1 MKTSKKDFF
10 RKAISKV
17 LCISLIA
24 ATFACSSA
32 VKSVEN
38 KVDENAEAITK
49 NESINQNAENANDV
63 GKQSETSGNDASAY
77 ALSIDN
83 KTIEPTIYLDYKK
96 GIEEKVY
103 QWIKSDNGKYYTFA
117 YIDET
122 GNPVKSSE
130 AKINVGAN
138 NQESIDNGNKNGG
151 PQGNMPQGGGMLNG
165 DRPKGDKEGGMPGG
179 MMEMMR
185 KNAEVL
191 RGVYINANIT
201 NIENQTMLIYAPS
214 EYFNVD
220 ENGNVLGINYEN
232 TKNGYTAKTAP
243 IVFFNECGGW
253 RSSSPRSCETSYI
266 DEGFVYVTCGAR
278 SRDAMNSD
286 STLHTGKAPMQ
297 MADLKSG
304 VIELRANDS
313 VIPGDKNKIISI
325 GTSGGGQMSSIFGVS
340 GDMKE
345 YFSYMYDAGT
355 LGVTK
360 NADGTYE
367 SAFHD
372 NIFAA
377 QNFCPIA
384 DIENADMA
392 YAWWWVD
399 LVDDGGIYNGNI
411 TAFEKRLQELEAE
424 EYIKYLNSL
433 GLKDKNGNDLTLTG
447 LRSGTYYDAILNN
460 ISDALNK
467 FVESGEGLI
476 INEDENK
483 SWLTKD
489 EDGKYKVTDLKG
501 FMIGTGLINN
511 RNKAIPGF
519 DTKDKSA
526 ENNAFGRAEVDTVH
540 FSKSVATIMKNN
552 YEELSKLEGFNKE
565 QVDAYIED
573 TIDGNDSSLINNQ
586 TALLNAT
593 HILLGTD
600 GLKAVNPVKHFRNRS
615 GTADQHTSFG
625 IGYNILTAAAMN
637 GIDIDYS
644 LVWNMRHGNNEGA
657 STGTFIDWVNKISK

>member
-1 MKTSKKDFF
+1 MKIRSKKFIKKF
-10 RKAISKV
+10 ISNV
-17 LCISLIA
+17 LCILLIL
-24 ATFACSSA
+24 TIFACSGSVKNGDSKVGDNTNTLIESA
-32 VKSVEN
+32 DKENGDNANNGSVEL
-38 KVDENAEAITK
+38 
-49 NESINQNAENANDV
+49 S
-63 GKQSETSGNDASAY
+63 DAVAY
-77 ALSIDN
+77 VSSIDN
-83 KTIEPTIYLDYKK
+83 KNIDPSIYLDYKK

-103 QWIKSDNGKYYTFA
+103 KWIKSDDGKYFTLAF
-117 YIDET
+117 IDEN

-151 PQGNMPQGGGMLNG
+151 PQGGAPQGGRPDGGAQGGTPGGMQ
-165 DRPKGDKEGGMPGG
+165 GGMPGG

-201 NIENQTMLIYAPS
+201 NIENQTMLIYAPA

-220 ENGNVLGINYEN
+220 ENGNVTSINYEN

-243 IVFFNECGGW
+243 IVFLNECGGW

-286 STLHTGKAPMQ
+286 SSLHTGKAPMQ

-345 YFSYMYDAGT
+345 YYPYMYEAGT
-355 LGVTK
+355 LGVSK

-367 SAFHD
+367 SAVHD

-377 QNFCPIA
+377 QNYCPIA

-399 LVDDGGIYNGNI
+399 LVDEGGIYNGSI
-411 TAFEKRLQELEAE
+411 TDFEKRLQELEAE
-424 EYIKYLNSL
+424 EYINYLNSL
-433 GLKDKNGNDLTLTG
+433 HLKDKNGNELTLTG

-467 FVESGEGLI
+467 YIESGENI
-476 INEDENK
+476 AITEDDKN
-483 SWLTKD
+483 WITKD
-489 EDGKYKVTDLKG
+489 ENGKYKVTDLKG
-501 FMIGTGLINN
+501 FMIGTGLVNN

-519 DTKDKSA
+519 DAKDKSA
-526 ENNAFGRAEVDTVH
+526 ENNAFGRPEVDTVH
-540 FSKSVATIMKNN
+540 FTKSVASIMKKN
-552 YEELSKLEGFNKE
+552 YEELSKLDGFNKE

-573 TIDGNDSSLINNQ
+573 TIDGNDANYINNQ
-586 TALLNAT
+586 TSLLNAT
-593 HILLGTD
+593 HILLGID
-600 GLKAVNPVKHFRNRS
+600 GLRVVNPVKHFRNRS

-625 IGYNILTAAAMN
+625 IGYNILTAAEMN

-644 LVWNMRHGNNEGA
+644 LVWNMQHGSNEGT

>member
-1 MKTSKKDFF
+1 MKVSNKKLLK
-10 RKAISKV
+10 KAISRV
-17 LCISLIA
+17 LCATLIVT
-24 ATFACSSA
+24 TFACSSA

-38 KVDENAEAITK
+38 KVDENAEDITK
-49 NESINQNAENANDV
+49 NESTIQNANNAE
-63 GKQSETSGNDASAY
+63 KQSETLDSAASY

-83 KTIEPTIYLDYKK
+83 KTIDPTVYLDYKK

-103 QWIKSDNGKYYTFA
+103 KWIKSDDGKYYTFA

-138 NQESIDNGNKNGG
+138 NQESIDNGNKNNAAQGNIQQSDR
-151 PQGNMPQGGGMLNG
+151 PQGSIPQGERPGGG
-165 DRPKGDKEGGMPGG
+165 KQGGMPGG

-185 KNAEVL
+185 RNAEVL

-201 NIENQTMLIYAPS
+201 NIENQTMLIYAPA

-220 ENGNVLGINYEN
+220 ENGNVLSVNYEN

-243 IVFFNECGGW
+243 IVFLNECGGW

-286 STLHTGKAPMQ
+286 NTLHTGKAPMQ

-345 YFSYMYDAGT
+345 YFPYMYEAGT

-360 NADGTYE
+360 NADGNYE
-367 SAFHD
+367 SAYHD

-399 LVDDGGIYNGNI
+399 LVDEGGIYNGSI
-411 TAFEKRLQELEAE
+411 TDFEKRLQELEEE
-424 EYIKYLNSL
+424 EYINYLNSL
-433 GLKDKNGNDLTLTG
+433 HLKDKNGNELTLTG

-467 FVESGEGLI
+467 YIESGENI
-476 INEDENK
+476 AITEDDKN
-483 SWLTKD
+483 WITKD
-489 EDGKYKVTDLKG
+489 ENGKYKVTDLKG
-501 FMIGTGLINN
+501 FMIGTGLVNS

-519 DTKDKSA
+519 DAKDKSA
-526 ENNAFGRAEVDTVH
+526 ENNAFGRAGVDTVH
-540 FSKSVATIMKNN
+540 FSKSVATIMKKN
-552 YEELSKLEGFNKE
+552 YKELSKLDGFNKE

-573 TIDGNDSSLINNQ
+573 TIDGNDANYINNQ

-593 HILLGTD
+593 HILLGID
-600 GLKAVNPVKHFRNRS
+600 GLRAVNPVKHFRNRS

-644 LVWNMRHGNNEGA
+644 LVWNMQHGSNEGT